1 MQVVSQRSNCTAIP
15 NTRHFRRS
23 LQIKLGWVRS
33 NLNINNQLAR
43 RFCVSRVVPKK
54 IPLFNI
60 LIFPASSHT
69 RVIMSI
75 WTFFDVRSSAVLLT
89 DWWVVIDAVPL
100 RPMSDR
106 MNQRQLKFTSNTV
119 SCVAKS
125 VLTTIFLNKLSATV
139 IGQWVLC
146 VQSMSVKFFQILLW
160 TNARLADVEISG
172 HSSIPTHYKIAMV
185 DTWADAK

>member
-119 SCVAKS
+119 FCVAKS
-125 VLTTIFLNKLSATV
+125 VLRTIFLNKLKRLSLAN
-139 IGQWVLC
+139 GFWACSQW
-146 VQSMSVKFFQILLW
+146 QSNFFKYLFKQMH
-160 TNARLADVEISG
+160 D
-172 HSSIPTHYKIAMV
+172 
-185 DTWADAK
+185 